1 MNAKNVLKLSEL
13 KSKVDLINKNSGY
26 DLIFLND
33 FLVQANIGVYK
44 HEKEV
49 TQPLRINIIAK
60 VKNPRKIN
68 DNNLHSV
75 VCYNQISKK
84 IKKISPISLK
94 IKSPKKIIKSGHT
107 ILLEKLAEKIFQECF
122 KNKRIETMKI
132 RLEKLDAIK
141 DAEGAGIEVE
151 RSRVEI

>member
-1 MNAKNVLKLSEL
+1 MSTKNILKLSEL
-13 KSKVDLINKNSGY
+13 KSKVELIDKNSGY

-33 FLVQANIGVYK
+33 FLIQANIGVYK
-44 HEKEV
+44 HEKEI

-68 DNNLHSV
+68 DNNLNSV

-84 IKKISPISLK
+84 I
-94 IKSPKKIIKSGHT
+94 KKIIKSGHT
-107 ILLEKLAEKIFQECF
+107 ILLEKLAEKIFEECF

-132 RLEKLDAIK
+132 RLEKLDAIQ
-141 DAEGAGIEVE
+141 DAESAGIEVE
-151 RSRVEI
+151 RSRSER

>member
-1 MNAKNVLKLSEL
+1 MNNNVLKISEIET
-13 KSKVDLINKNSGY
+13 SSLIDKQSGY

-33 FLVQANIGVYK
+33 MLLNAEIGIYKKEKNIS
-44 HEKEV
+44 
-49 TQPLRINIIAK
+49 QPLRVSMIAK
-60 VKNPRKIN
+60 VKNPKKIN
-68 DNNLHSV
+68 DKNISSV

-84 IKKISPISLK
+84 IKKIIGA
-94 IKSPKKIIKSGHT
+94 GHT

-141 DAEGAGIEVE
+141 EAASAGIEIE
-151 RSRVEI
+151 RSRA

>member
-1 MNAKNVLKLSEL
+1 MSTKNVLKLSEL
-13 KSKVDLINKNSGY
+13 KSKVELIDKNSGY

-33 FLVQANIGVYK
+33 YLIQANIGVYK
-44 HEKEV
+44 HEKEI

-68 DNNLHSV
+68 DNNLNSV

-84 IKKISPISLK
+84 I
-94 IKSPKKIIKSGHT
+94 KKIIKSGHT
-107 ILLEKLAEKIFQECF
+107 ILLEKLAEKIFEECF

-132 RLEKLDAIK
+132 RLEKLDAIQ
-141 DAEGAGIEVE
+141 DAESAGIEVE
-151 RSRVEI
+151 RSRSER

>member
-60 VKNPRKIN
+60 VKNPKKIN
-68 DNNLHSV
+68 DDNLHSV

-84 IKKISPISLK
+84 I
-94 IKSPKKIIKSGHT
+94 KKIIKSGHT

>member
-1 MNAKNVLKLSEL
+1 MNNKNVLKLSEL
-13 KSKVDLINKNSGY
+13 KSETELIDKNSGY

-33 FLVQANIGVYK
+33 FLIQANIGVYK
-44 HEKEV
+44 HEKEI

-60 VKNPRKIN
+60 VKNPKNIN
-68 DNNLHSV
+68 DDNLQSV

-84 IKKISPISLK
+84 I
-94 IKSPKKIIKSGHT
+94 KKIIKSGHT

-132 RLEKLDAIK
+132 RLEKPEAIEG
-141 DAEGAGIEVE
+141 AVGAGIEVE
-151 RSRVEI
+151 RSRIEK